1 MINPNINQ
9 TSKDVWIPV
18 SDYVGAFIE
27 IGDYPG
33 HGYYTLKTPSG
44 TETYYEN
51 NVLTTAGTS
60 IASNTIWGNNSAW
73 VSNTN
78 IYYTKD
84 NDNTT
89 PIYTSGTTDLNT
101 VTELLPISTFGSW
114 NTHNQTAINAGGRL
128 PTRAEIIALLNGDTT
143 NNHLINPN
151 VDPNTKDVWIPVSDY
166 VGAIVEIGDYQ
177 HTPSFYKMSTP
188 NGGETYS
195 EGTTGTYGATVDT
208 VLNLDVQWAPKT
220 NIYYTKVAIS
230 SDISGTATDY
240 DSSSIVLKYYMVSSG
255 GSTETP
261 GTIDTT
267 NLKLWFLFNDDLV
280 EKITNTT
287 YTLTQGTPNYIAGKF
302 DKGLNIIDD
311 TKLNI
316 LNHTDI
322 IVEGQTELSFSF
334 WLNNLDQ
341 NVRDQTLFRYR
352 PTNILLRYSSQYE
365 TIGTFGITLEGG
377 SMTKVIGNI
386 TSWSHFGFIFNGDTW
401 NIYINGIDDTSNW
414 TNNSSTTTLDDG
426 FTNDNNTFGLFYND
440 AAGGM
445 EYFRSSIEDFRI
457 YDKALTAQEISDI
470 YNDTEPLVG
479 GSSSSTT
486 SGTIDTT
493 NMLVWYKFDDAANIG
508 LDSSGNGKNGTGAN
522 VSIDNTNKIRGTSSV
537 SFNNGNITRD
547 FNIYNYISNGFT
559 VSFWYKIAIANS
571 QPYPAFLTFTNP
583 ADFSKKIYMGASFPT
598 SNTSACYVYFDDGNE
613 LKEILFGENTVN
625 DQWHHLIW
633 VYKPDG
639 EWNIYIDNVKD
650 SRTQTV
656 QITDVNFTK
665 MSIGYMD
672 ESRNNGR
679 FNGNIDDFRIYDK
692 ALTAQEISDI
702 YNDTEPLVG
711 GSGSSTETT
720 TDYTPIQRV
729 FLKYTTIVKTIEP
742 SIVDIVYL
750 HPVNTTPIL
759 ITNDEYYVEIK
770 STNIIYLPKTYAN
783 AEILIIGSTKYVKY
797 ENVSLNEFATI
808 TIDNDQTTISVNNNN
823 YDLTSGTTIDTAL
836 TTELNT
842 YNITEHNNIT
852 KVLIKYTTNATTKVT
867 NVVFK
872 DQEYLNVLDYATS
885 LQITNNNIT
894 YNEND
899 LKISSNV
906 VNDFDNY
913 FTETIQATNEYGT
926 SSLDYNFIK
935 LGYDGVIVP
944 NLENVS
950 KDIYILNTI
959 ANIDL
964 REIAGGKKYEL
975 IFNPY
980 YFENNI
986 ELIDTTLTLTT
997 NMRGIYDIL
1006 VSIDNKL
1013 YVLRIHEFI
1022 NELENSFYI

>member
-1 MINPNINQ
+1 MTNTRYQ
-9 TSKDVWIPV
+9 
-18 SDYVGAFIE
+18 
-27 IGDYPG
+27 
-33 HGYYTLKTPSG
+33 LPSIQFA
-44 TETYYEN
+44 TETTISFWFQWDLTQTTDTDHN
-51 NVLTTAGTS
+51 KVLSLFNLT
-60 IASNTIWGNNSAW
+60 ASNTNNYRITFQRYLS
-73 VSNTN
+73 TN
-78 IYYTKD
+78 NVYIVLSTASLGQAD
-84 NDNTT
+84 
-89 PIYTSGTTDLNT
+89 ILLNT
-101 VTELLPISTFGSW
+101 
-114 NTHNQTAINAGGRL
+114 AI
-128 PTRAEIIALLNGDTT
+128 
-143 NNHLINPN
+143 
-151 VDPNTKDVWIPVSDY
+151 
-166 VGAIVEIGDYQ
+166 
-177 HTPSFYKMSTP
+177 
-188 NGGETYS
+188 
-195 EGTTGTYGATVDT
+195 
-208 VLNLDVQWAPKT
+208 
-220 NIYYTKVAIS
+220 
-230 SDISGTATDY
+230 
-240 DSSSIVLKYYMVSSG
+240 
-255 GSTETP
+255 
-261 GTIDTT
+261 
-267 NLKLWFLFNDDLV
+267 
-280 EKITNTT
+280 
-287 YTLTQGTPNYIAGKF
+287 
-302 DKGLNIIDD
+302 
-311 TKLNI
+311 
-316 LNHTDI
+316 
-322 IVEGQTELSFSF
+322 
-334 WLNNLDQ
+334 
-341 NVRDQTLFRYR
+341 
-352 PTNILLRYSSQYE
+352 
-365 TIGTFGITLEGG
+365 
-377 SMTKVIGNI
+377 
-386 TSWSHFGFIFNGDTW
+386 
-401 NIYINGIDDTSNW
+401 
-414 TNNSSTTTLDDG
+414 
-426 FTNDNNTFGLFYND
+426 DNNTWYFVTLIFNTTNGNIKVYINNSLIKEETHNNLITSDIPYTHNNLSGHYANNDLFY
-440 AAGGM
+440 G
-445 EYFRSSIEDFRI
+445 SIDDFRI

-486 SGTIDTT
+486 PGTIDTT

-508 LDSSGNGKNGTGAN
+508 LDSSGNSNDGTGAN

-583 ADFSKKIYMGASFPT
+583 ADFSKKIYMGAYFPT

-613 LKEILFGENTVN
+613 LKQILFGENTMN

-633 VYKPDG
+633 VYNPDG

-679 FNGNIDDFRIYDK
+679 FNGNIDDFRIYNK

-711 GSGSSTETT
+711 GSSSSTTVSSVNTVNTAKNNLVIWYNFENNLDDSSGNNHNATNPGNGISFNTDSKVNNYSLQQSGYNNADKNYVQIPNTFDLYNSWNGNGISISMWFKIDPVTDASKSWGNTLIQFSEFETDVWPMNRIMLAQNGIENKFWLGIHDPLLGDAVKYNTKNVLDGKIDSQWHHIVLSISSTGVWTLNCDTIDQGEIFTNLIPDVRYVKNTIGTSLFGTDRGT
-720 TDYTPIQRV
+720 TGLVDDFRIYNKVLTNEEITAIYNNDVTQSVISTTNYTPIQRV

-759 ITNDEYYVEIK
+759 IANDEYYVEIK
-770 STNIIYLPKTYAN
+770 STNIIYLPKTYDN

-808 TIDNDQTTISVNNNN
+808 TINNDQTTISVNNNS
-823 YDLTSGTTIDTAL
+823 YDLANGTTIDTAL

-852 KVLIKYTTNATTKVT
+852 KVLIKYTTSATTKIT
-867 NVVFK
+867 NIVFK

-894 YNEND
+894 YDENN

-906 VNDFDNY
+906 VKDFDNY

-935 LGYDGVIVP
+935 LGYDGVVVP

-950 KDIYILNTI
+950 KNIYISNTI

-964 REIAGGKKYEL
+964 REIANGESYKL

-980 YFENNI
+980 EFQNNTI
-986 ELIDTTLTLTT
+986 LIGDTLTLTT
-997 NMRGIYDIL
+997 NGRGIYDIL
-1006 VSIDNKL
+1006 ISIDNKL
-1013 YVLRIHEFI
+1013 YVLRIHETEPNI
-1022 NELENSFYI
+1022 DDDLYTIG